1 MMLSSFWCC
10 LLCAT
15 TWLHSITSLFNF
27 QSTAHIINSSSPCLR
42 VLPLLLFLVC
52 TVYCECYIASLMNMR
67 GLFVHLYL
75 VRVRAV
81 VVALEAV
88 EMTAALLV
96 CACITKHEQL
106 MNWENK
112 HLFSLSVWRTR
123 KGRGGVFSRHTHTH
137 TWEIWRTGKKRR
149 GGAESRIC
157 VTPNDIA
164 HFKAP
169 VFVQFTICDEGQLV
183 EQSSEKRQ
191 RIYNCNSK
199 YFVRGRPMIKF
210 ISFCPKMINSADFVI
225 PTIMPTQWLFF
236 PLKYEY

>member
-1 MMLSSFWCC
+1 MTIKDPQKYNWESSPAAMMLSSFWCC

-137 TWEIWRTGKKRR
+137 MGNLTNG
-149 GGAESRIC
+149 
-157 VTPNDIA
+157 
-164 HFKAP
+164 
-169 VFVQFTICDEGQLV
+169 
-183 EQSSEKRQ
+183 
-191 RIYNCNSK
+191 
-199 YFVRGRPMIKF
+199 
-210 ISFCPKMINSADFVI
+210 
-225 PTIMPTQWLFF
+225 
-236 PLKYEY
+236 

>member
-1 MMLSSFWCC
+1 MTIKDHRNIIDLCEKAHLQPWCC
-10 LLCAT
+10 PA
-15 TWLHSITSLFNF
+15 SDAAFYVPPPGYF

-123 KGRGGVFSRHTHTH
+123 KGRGGVFSRHAHTH
-137 TWEIWRTGKKRR
+137 MGNLTNG
-149 GGAESRIC
+149 
-157 VTPNDIA
+157 
-164 HFKAP
+164 
-169 VFVQFTICDEGQLV
+169 
-183 EQSSEKRQ
+183 
-191 RIYNCNSK
+191 
-199 YFVRGRPMIKF
+199 
-210 ISFCPKMINSADFVI
+210 
-225 PTIMPTQWLFF
+225 
-236 PLKYEY
+236 